1 MATQHLSLDAPRAAA
16 LAEPSAHERA
26 HDRSSN
32 RAHDRSSNRAHDLPS
47 NRAHD
52 REGVRA
58 NVRSHERQNGHSH
71 ALWLLAVL
79 AATLVVGLLVSLVA
93 PGASAL
99 GHATRAGLAAPAASA
114 PLSTAPLSTA
124 PWTTVPAAA
133 VPRDARA
140 AVGPADPAAPGAE
153 PAADGAATPVTWGVR
168 PADTVH
174 GSERPNYAYA
184 LEPGTSLDDGIVV
197 SNYTEGPLT
206 FRVYAADGFMTE
218 AGELDLLPA
227 GEESHALGSWVSFA
241 GEEVTV
247 EGGDSVVVPFTV
259 AVPADATPGDYAA
272 GVVSSLL
279 VENAEGVS
287 VDRRLGSRMHVRVA
301 GDLVPAVVVDDVS
314 VAYDGTLNP
323 FAAGDAAVTFT
334 ITNDGN
340 TRLAPGQ
347 TVRVAGPWGAGGRAA
362 PRVELPELL
371 PGTSVTRTVTV
382 EGVWPL
388 GRLAASVTAFAEVV
402 TAVGAADAEAVPVV
416 TPATATASTL
426 AVPWAALA
434 LLVLLAGAVV
444 LWRRAARRRRARDER
459 KVADAVARAL
469 RERDE
474 QPVG

>member
-1 MATQHLSLDAPRAAA
+1 MATQHLSLDAPREAA
-16 LAEPSAHERA
+16 LAEPAARERA

-32 RAHDRSSNRAHDLPS
+32 RAHERATE
-47 NRAHD
+47 
-52 REGVRA
+52 RERA
-58 NVRSHERQNGHSH
+58 NVRSHQRQNGHSH
-71 ALWLLAVL
+71 ALGLLAVL
-79 AATLVVGLLVSLVA
+79 AVTLVVGLLASLVA

-99 GHATRAGLAAPAASA
+99 GHAARAGGLAALGASA
-114 PLSTAPLSTA
+114 PVATAPQSTV
-124 PWTTVPAAA
+124 PSTTVPSTTMPAA

-140 AVGPADPAAPGAE
+140 AVGPGDPTAPGAE
-153 PAADGAATPVTWGVR
+153 PAADGAAPATPVTWGVR

-227 GEESHALGSWVSFA
+227 GEESHALGSWVSFG

-301 GDLVPAVVVDDVS
+301 GDLVPAVVLDDVS

-388 GRLAASVTAFAEVV
+388 GRLTASVTAFAEVV

-416 TPATATASTL
+416 APATATASTP

-459 KVADAVARAL
+459 KVADAVAQAL